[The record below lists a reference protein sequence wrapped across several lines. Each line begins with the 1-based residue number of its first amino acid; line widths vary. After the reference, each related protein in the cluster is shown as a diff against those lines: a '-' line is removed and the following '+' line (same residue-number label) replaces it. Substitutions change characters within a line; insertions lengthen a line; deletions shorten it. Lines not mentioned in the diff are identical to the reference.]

1 MPRTDR
7 PESGGESRGVRFTR
21 RLRRRRRRQHL
32 ALALTTLVGV
42 GAVLADRHDGGG
54 REAAVSAPGHGPAAP
69 SSTGG
74 ARAAH
79 DGPGDSEAASA
90 IPAPTPSTGAV
101 TSPAAAAA
109 SLPLSAAMAR
119 QVPAGTR
126 QVVLVAGTGVDSS
139 TARVTFYEAG
149 SAGWTRV
156 ASWPGHVGRSGWS
169 ERHVEGD
176 LRTPV
181 GVYRLSDAG
190 GRLPAPSARLP
201 YHRSSLFRAPES
213 GPGFGDSAA
222 DAFDHVIAIDYN
234 RVAGRSP
241 LDRGRPLG
249 EGRGGGI
256 WLHLDHNGPTHGC
269 VSVPKAGLLLLLR
282 RLDPALHPVVV
293 MGPRAAVTG

>member
-1 MPRTDR
+1 M
-7 PESGGESRGVRFTR
+7 
-21 RLRRRRRRQHL
+21 
-32 ALALTTLVGV
+32 
-42 GAVLADRHDGGG
+42 GAVIADRHDGSG
-54 REAAVSAPGHGPAAP
+54 RGAPGSAAGQGRAASP
-69 SSTGG
+69 STAAGG
-74 ARAAH
+74 AGR
-79 DGPGDSEAASA
+79 DGGVDSEAASA
-90 IPAPTPSTGAV
+90 IPATTATTGPGASRTP
-101 TSPAAAAA
+101 A
-109 SLPLSAAMAR
+109 SAPLPVSAAMAR

-126 QVVLVAGTGVDSS
+126 QVLVVAGAGHDSS
-139 TARVTFYEAG
+139 TARVTFYEARG
-149 SAGWTRV
+149 GGWSAV

-201 YHRSSLFRAPES
+201 YHRSNLFRAPES

-241 LDRGRPLG
+241 LDRERPLG
-249 EGRGGGI
+249 PGRGGGI

-269 VSVPKAGLLLLLR
+269 VSVPKAGLQLLLR
-282 RLDPALHPVVV
+282 RLDPALQPVVV